1 MALNRGESIHERYT
15 ADGRLQEAMVDD
27 LRQAYERLA
36 QQQLDDLDRVIAA
49 EKRHLNQLE
58 RLENEEKKAA
68 RERDRAWDKSIR
80 DGERLTATLQKIEA
94 QTREASRAMNLLSE
108 AGSSFSMVA
117 AKWGSITTGLQS
129 MISLGQQGFN
139 AVDSLATQSLKAQNA
154 ARNLQVDIRGAREAF
169 KGYVDDIELARIANM
184 AFEFGVVSTGD
195 ELAML
200 AAGVQA
206 KAEKLG
212 QDTTFLFESAA
223 LGIGRESRLILD
235 NLGIILD
242 QEKAYK
248 IVAAAAEKTVDE
260 LTALEKAEA
269 FQKAALIEI
278 SRAAADA
285 GVSVEGFAAS
295 WGKAKVSFENF
306 KASMI
311 GFDDRM
317 GRVNEALRELTNADL
332 EALRFGEVLDRN
344 GSIENIKMF
353 DELTGKL
360 DRWNLSLVDLR
371 FGADELGKSYQQ
383 MLKDAIAANDADEA
397 DRKLKAIQ
405 AENNA
410 VAEQKKL
417 EADEADHMAAVLQ
430 AQGVEQEIIN
440 LDLER
445 AIELRKEAA
454 ELAGDEAE
462 ALKQTRLL
470 ELFRLKAEQP
480 RRRGGG
486 GRGPTAAD
494 RVRVEGEG
502 RIAELEHEVDLLEL
516 VAKTDEEIAQV
527 EHRRR
532 LVALERLDLDEKVL
546 AVTKAKNDVERQQQA
561 NERAAIDMERE
572 LIHAEEIA
580 AAREEEAKWL
590 QEGLDYQRAKIQAD
604 ADEANRVISLDK
616 YRQESESRR
625 AREARDLE
633 AANERLWFFQ
643 SSEIQQIDTSMAA
656 ANTAHIEKLAAIDQ
670 ETAATLAEIDV
681 KRQLLALEDPQT
693 EAERIAWRNEARQL
707 DHDEEMARLNEEDAR
722 KQAFAEHDRIRA
734 ENEIKRRKAVY
745 ANAVRLTESGNSL
758 LQKGADV
765 ASLIMS
771 ETIKNEDQRA
781 KAELRARG
789 IAAMGVGALET
800 VKAVAAYADLNI
812 PQGILHTAAAGMAF
826 AQGAIMLSG
835 RVPGEHGGGATA
847 AANSGG
853 GGGRERNTSAAPTVP
868 DSVPAADRGPRQLGG
883 PGPQTQQGGFTLII
897 QGDVNGNLDDET
909 AEKWAIKMRDVGNY
923 NAAAGF

>member
-1 MALNRGESIHERYT
+1 MALGKGETSHQRYMQ
-15 ADGRLQEAMVDD
+15 DGQAQRAMVDD
-27 LRQAYERLA
+27 LRSAYAGLA
-36 QQQLDDLDRVIAA
+36 QQQLGDLERVLAA
-49 EKRHLNQLE
+49 EREQLE
-58 RLENEEKKAA
+58 HLRRTEAEEKQAAAA
-68 RERDRAWDKSIR
+68 REKGWDKAVR
-80 DGERLTATLQKIEA
+80 DGQRYTATLQGIEK
-94 QTREASRAMNLLSE
+94 QTREAARAMSLLSD
-108 AGSSFSMVA
+108 AGNSFSMVA
-117 AKWGSITTGLQS
+117 AKWGAITTGLQS
-129 MISLGQQGFN
+129 MVSLGQQGFQV
-139 AVDSLATQSLKAQNA
+139 VDNLATQSLKAQNA
-154 ARNLQVDIRGAREAF
+154 ANNLQVDIRGAREAF

-184 AFEFGVVSTGD
+184 AFEFGVVSTGE

-242 QEKAYK
+242 QERAYK
-248 IVAAAAEKTVDE
+248 IVAAAANKTVDE

-278 SRAAADA
+278 SAAAAEA

-317 GRVNEALRELTNADL
+317 GRVNEALRELTNEDL
-332 EALRFGEVLDRN
+332 EKLRFGEVLDRT

-360 DRWNLSLVDLR
+360 EHWNLTLVDLR
-371 FGADELGKSYQQ
+371 FGADTLGKSYQD
-383 MLKDAIAANDADEA
+383 MLKDAIAANDAEDA
-397 DRKLKAIQ
+397 DRKRKAIE

-410 VAEQKKL
+410 LAEQMKL
-417 EADEADHMAAVLQ
+417 EADEAEHMAAVLQ
-430 AQGVEQEIIN
+430 AQGVQQEIVN

-454 ELAGDEAE
+454 ELAGDETE

-480 RRRGGG
+480 KRRGGG
-486 GRGPTAAD
+486 GGPTAAD
-494 RVRVEGEG
+494 RVRAEGEG
-502 RIAELEHEVDLLEL
+502 RIAELEHEVELMAL
-516 VAKTDEEIAQV
+516 VAKTDEEIAET

-546 AVTKAKNDVERQQQA
+546 DVTKAKNAVERQQQA

-572 LIHAEEIA
+572 LIQAQEIA

-604 ADEANRVISLDK
+604 ADEANRVISLDR
-616 YRQESESRR
+616 YRQDSASRR
-625 AREARDLE
+625 ASEARDLT
-633 AANERLWFFQ
+633 AARERLWFFE
-643 SSEIQQIDTSMAA
+643 SSEVQQIDMSMAA
-656 ANTAHIEKLAAIDQ
+656 ANSAHFDKLAQIDQ
-670 ETAATLAEIDV
+670 ETEATLAEIEV

-693 EAERIAWRNEARQL
+693 EAEKIAWRNEARQL
-707 DHDEEMARLNEEDAR
+707 EHESEMARVDQEEAR
-722 KQAFAEHDRIRA
+722 KQAFAEAERVRA

-800 VKAVAAYADLNI
+800 VKAVAAFADLNI

-826 AQGAIMLSG
+826 AQGAIMISG
-835 RVPGEHGGGATA
+835 RVPGEHGGAGA
-847 AANSGG
+847 AAGASSG

-868 DSVPAADRGPRQLGG
+868 DSVPSAADRGPRRIGG
-883 PGPQTQQGGFTLII
+883 PGPQTQGGGINFTI
-897 QGDVNGNLDDET
+897 QGDVYGNVDDDF
-909 AEKWAIKMRDVGNY
+909 AEKLKIKLRDIGYGNE
-923 NAAAGF
+923 AAA